1 MEGVALLE
9 GQPDGEVSLFQLP
22 RALLWDHNAHFH
34 PWLLRQV
41 PQRCSR
47 VLDVGCGTG
56 ALVRRL
62 VERAD
67 FVDGLDVSAE
77 MIDQASARTSA
88 TNVRWLRGDVLD
100 AELHPEG
107 YDAVTALSSL
117 HHMPLRPGLT
127 RLASLLRPGGVLAV
141 IGLYRE
147 ESAADFAMAAASS
160 AANAA
165 VGAYLA
171 TRGRAG
177 KPHDEGMPV
186 QDASATLTEISD
198 AAREIL
204 PGALV
209 RRRLFWRHSVLW
221 RKPA

>member
-1 MEGVALLE
+1 M
-9 GQPDGEVSLFQLP
+9 P
-22 RALLWDHNAHFH
+22 RALLWDHNAHYH

-56 ALVRRL
+56 ALVRQL
-62 VERAD
+62 VERVE
-67 FVDGLDVSAE
+67 FVDGVDVSAE

-100 AELHPEG
+100 ADLDLHPEG

-117 HHMPLRPGLT
+117 HHMPLRPGLA

-147 ESAADFAMAAASS
+147 ESAADFAMAAASFS
-160 AANAA
+160 ANAA
-165 VGAYLA
+165 VGTYLA

-186 QDASATLTEISD
+186 RDASATLTEISD
-198 AAREIL
+198 AAREVL
-204 PGALV
+204 PGAQV
-209 RRRLFWRHSVLW
+209 RRRLFWRHSLLW

>member
-1 MEGVALLE
+1 MI
-9 GQPDGEVSLFQLP
+9 QLP

-77 MIDQASARTSA
+77 MIHQASARTSA

-100 AELHPEG
+100 ADLHPEG

-147 ESAADFAMAAASS
+147 ESAADFAMAAASFP
-160 AANAA
+160 ANAA

-186 QDASATLTEISD
+186 QDANATFAEIRN
-198 AAREIL
+198 AAGEIL
-204 PGALV
+204 PGAQV
-209 RRRLFWRHSVLW
+209 RRHLFWRHSLLW
-221 RKPA
+221 RKPGGR